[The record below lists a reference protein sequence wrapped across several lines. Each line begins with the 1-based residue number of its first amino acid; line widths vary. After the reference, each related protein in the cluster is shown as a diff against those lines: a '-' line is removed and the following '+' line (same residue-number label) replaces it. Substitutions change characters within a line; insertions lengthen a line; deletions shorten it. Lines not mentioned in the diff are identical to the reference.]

1 MHYIAGRIVVKALNG
16 EVVVDRTI
24 DAELFGESGLA
35 LHPTLGTG
43 SADGEVPP
51 NPQELLYTI
60 THISTGCALGTR
72 SIRGET
78 FAREALERIAGLAEE
93 YPDGIRWTEDR
104 PFASPEIARLA
115 GRLIH
120 WIVVDCAA
128 RSTLASRQARLPTDN
143 PHR

>member
-1 MHYIAGRIVVKALNG
+1 MHYTDGRIVVKALNG
-16 EVVVDRTI
+16 VVVVDRTI
-24 DAELFGESGLA
+24 DADLFGESGLA

-43 SADGEVPP
+43 SADGEARPD
-51 NPQELLYTI
+51 PQETRYTI
-60 THISTGCALGTR
+60 THIPTGCALGTR
-72 SIRGET
+72 PIRGEA
-78 FAREALERIAGLAEE
+78 FAREALERIASLAEQ
-93 YPDGIRWTEDR
+93 YPEGIRWTEDR

-128 RSTLASRQARLPTDN
+128 RSTLASRHIRPQTDN